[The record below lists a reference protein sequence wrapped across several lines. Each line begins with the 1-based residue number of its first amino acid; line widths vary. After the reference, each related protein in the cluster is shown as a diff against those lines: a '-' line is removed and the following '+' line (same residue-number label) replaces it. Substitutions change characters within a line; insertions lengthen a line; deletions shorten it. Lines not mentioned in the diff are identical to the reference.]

1 MKNERMITR
10 KLFISCILILC
21 IIFITIIVLQK
32 EYYENKLNQKSIINN
47 DNTDSPLLIIDD
59 NTTGME
65 NVKAKQLQTTIRTD

>member
-1 MKNERMITR
+1 MKNERMVTR

-65 NVKAKQLQTTIRTD
+65 NVKAK

>member
-65 NVKAKQLQTTIRTD
+65 NVKAK

>member
-1 MKNERMITR
+1 MKNERMVTR

-21 IIFITIIVLQK
+21 IISITIIVLQK

-65 NVKAKQLQTTIRTD
+65 NVKAK